1 MDDRSSTCA
10 APPTLEVGKYHA
22 LRVFFSINHTRF
34 LKSVGVVSVVVVT
47 PVMAGVDA
55 PVMLVQVV
63 PL

>member
-1 MDDRSSTCA
+1 M
-10 APPTLEVGKYHA
+10 
-22 LRVFFSINHTRF
+22 NHTRF